1 MLAVSI
7 LTLSAPRMR
16 RFPVSILILL
26 LLMLSGCASLDEDPT
41 KGWSAQRLYTE
52 GKTALANKE
61 YTTAIQHFEKLE
73 ARYPYG
79 PYAEQAMLEI
89 AYAYY
94 KSDEMASAIA
104 AANRFVRTHPT
115 HPHVDYAYYLKGLAS
130 FDEERSS
137 LEKIFGS
144 GDPSKRDP
152 KALREAHDAFR
163 EVAQRFPKSKYAE
176 DSRKRL
182 VSLQNA
188 MAMSELHAANYYYS
202 RGAYVATVNRTK
214 NVIENY
220 QRTQAVETA
229 LGLQALAYR
238 EMGLA
243 DLMHDTRRVLEKN
256 FPQSRYLAE
265 LDKKE
270 KRKD

>member
-16 RFPVSILILL
+16 RFPLSILILVL
-26 LLMLSGCASLDEDPT
+26 VVLSGCASVDEDST

-52 GKTALANKE
+52 GKTALTNGD
-61 YTTAIQHFEKLE
+61 YTTAIQYFEKLE

-104 AANRFVRTHPT
+104 AANRFLRTHPT

-130 FDEERSS
+130 FDEERST
-137 LEKIFGS
+137 LEGIFGA

-152 KALREAHDAFR
+152 KALRDSYDAFK
-163 EVAQRFPKSKYAE
+163 EITQRFPDSKYAP

-182 VSLQNA
+182 LNLLNA
-188 MAMSELHAANYYYS
+188 MAMSEMHAANYYYR
-202 RGAYVATVNRTK
+202 RGAYVAAVNRTK
-214 NVIENY
+214 TVIETY
-220 QRTQAVETA
+220 QRTAAVEDA
-229 LGLQALAYR
+229 LGLQALSYR
-238 EMGLA
+238 ELGLTG
-243 DLMHDTRRVLEKN
+243 LMNDTRRVLEKN
-256 FPQSRYLAE
+256 FPQSRYLAK
-265 LDKKE
+265 LDKGE
-270 KRKD
+270 K

>member
-1 MLAVSI
+1 MRAVVTVLMLA
-7 LTLSAPRMR
+7 LA
-16 RFPVSILILL
+16 
-26 LLMLSGCASLDEDPT
+26 GCASLSDDPT

-52 GKTALANKE
+52 GKTALTNKE

-79 PYAEQAMLEI
+79 PYAEQAMLET

-104 AANRFVRTHPT
+104 AANRFMRTHPT
-115 HPHVDYAYYLKGLAS
+115 HPHVDYALYLKGLAS

-137 LEKIFGS
+137 LEKIFGA

-152 KALREAHDAFR
+152 KALRDAYDAFK
-163 EVAQRFPKSKYAE
+163 EIAQRFPNSRYAD
-176 DSRKRL
+176 DSRNRL
-182 VSLQNA
+182 VYLTNA
-188 MAMSELHAANYYYS
+188 MAMSDIHAARYYYQ
-202 RGAYVATVNRTK
+202 RHAYVATVNRAK

-220 QRTQAVETA
+220 QRTPAVEDA

-238 EMGLA
+238 GLGLT
-243 DLMHDTRRVLEKN
+243 DLMADTRRVLEKN
-256 FPQSRYLAE
+256 FPKSRYLQE
-265 LDKKE
+265 LDAAN
-270 KRKD
+270 

>member
-104 AANRFVRTHPT
+104 AANRFLRTHPT
-115 HPHVDYAYYLKGLAS
+115 HPHVDYAYYLMGLAS

-137 LEKIFGS
+137 LEKIFGT

-152 KALREAHDAFR
+152 KALRDAYEAFK
-163 EVAQRFPKSKYAE
+163 VVTQRFPNSEYAD

-182 VSLQNA
+182 VSLLNA
-188 MAMSELHAANYYYS
+188 MAMSELHAANYYFS
-202 RGAYVATVNRTK
+202 RRAYVATVNRTK
-214 NVIENY
+214 NVIDNY
-220 QRTQAVETA
+220 QRTPAVEEA

-256 FPQSRYLAE
+256 FPASHYLKKLE
-265 LDKKE
+265 DSKE
-270 KRKD
+270 K

>member
-1 MLAVSI
+1 
-7 LTLSAPRMR
+7 MR
-16 RFPVSILILL
+16 RFPATILVLILL
-26 LLMLSGCASLDEDPT
+26 VLSGCASLDEDPT
-41 KGWSAQRLYTE
+41 KGWTAQRLYTE

-61 YTTAIQHFEKLE
+61 YTTAIQYFEKLE

-79 PYAEQAMLEI
+79 PYAEQSMLEI

-104 AANRFVRTHPT
+104 AANRFLRTHPT
-115 HPHVDYAYYLKGLAS
+115 HPHADYAYYLKGLAS

-137 LEKIFGS
+137 LEKIFGA

-152 KALREAHDAFR
+152 KALREAHDAFK
-163 EVAQRFPKSKYAE
+163 EVAQRFPRSKYAD

-182 VSLQNA
+182 VNLQNA
-188 MAMSELHAANYYYS
+188 MAMSELHAANYYFS

-220 QRTQAVETA
+220 QRTAAVEEA
-229 LGLQALAYR
+229 LGLQALSYR

-243 DLMHDTRRVLEKN
+243 GLMHDTRRVLEKN

-265 LDKKE
+265 LDKAE
-270 KRKD
+270 KKKD

>member
-1 MLAVSI
+1 MLGVSI

-26 LLMLSGCASLDEDPT
+26 LLVLSGCASLDEDPT

-61 YTTAIQHFEKLE
+61 YAAAIGHFEKLE

-104 AANRFVRTHPT
+104 AANRFLRTHPT

-137 LEKIFGS
+137 LEKIFGT
-144 GDPSKRDP
+144 GDPAKRDP
-152 KALREAHDAFR
+152 KALREAHEAFK

-188 MAMSELHAANYYYS
+188 MAMSELHAANYYFS

-220 QRTQAVETA
+220 QRTPAVEEA

-265 LDKKE
+265 LRKGEKK
-270 KRKD
+270 KG

>member
-1 MLAVSI
+1 
-7 LTLSAPRMR
+7 MR
-16 RFPVSILILL
+16 HSPVSILLL
-26 LLMLSGCASLDEDPT
+26 FLLALSGCASLDEDPT
-41 KGWSAQRLYTE
+41 KNWSAQRLYTE
-52 GKTALANKE
+52 GKSALANKE
-61 YTTAIQHFEKLE
+61 YTTAIGHFEKLE

-79 PYAEQAMLEI
+79 PFAEQAMLEI

-104 AANRFVRTHPT
+104 AANRFLRTHPT

-137 LEKIFGS
+137 LENIFGA

-152 KALREAHDAFR
+152 KALREAYEAFK
-163 EVAQRFPKSKYAE
+163 EVVHRFPKSKYAA
-176 DSRKRL
+176 DSDKRL

-214 NVIENY
+214 NVIENF
-220 QRTQAVETA
+220 QRTPAVEEA
-229 LGLQALAYR
+229 LGLQALSYR
-238 EMGLA
+238 ELGLES
-243 DLMHDTRRVLEKN
+243 LMLDTRRVLEVN
-256 FPQSRYLAE
+256 FPQSRYLAK
-265 LDKKE
+265 LDKRE
-270 KRKD
+270 KQKD